1 MTATTKTIG
10 HLQNLIG
17 GEFVDA
23 ANGKVIEVTDPATA
37 GEVVGTVPALT
48 AAELPGV
55 FEAARKG
62 AAEWRR
68 ANGLTRGA
76 VLLRAAALIR
86 ERADE
91 LRDTIVAELG
101 KTLADA
107 TGEVGKTAEF
117 FEYYGGMG
125 RDEFGGLL
133 ADGRPNTFAVRVQ
146 EPLGVV
152 VLVTPWNDPL
162 LTPARKLGPALISGN
177 AVVIKPASA
186 TPLILLKLAEI
197 FHEAG
202 LPAGV
207 LNTVRGRGRD
217 LGDTLFDDDSIR
229 AVSFTGSTEVGLGLQ
244 RKLAG
249 RGIRVQTEMGGKN
262 AAVVLADADLDLAIP
277 TIAAGA
283 FGQAGQRC
291 TATSRLVVQR
301 EVADE
306 VRRRLAEHVRGIHVA
321 PGTDP
326 EVGMG
331 PVVDEGAQL
340 DIRGHV
346 ERAVEAGATVV
357 AQAELKGRAAE
368 AGAFVAPTLLD
379 ISRDH
384 DIWRTEVFGPVVG
397 MLEVDTFD
405 EALEAVNDSSYGLSA
420 AIFTQNLANAME
432 FVARADAGQVSVN
445 QPTTGW
451 DIHHPFGG
459 FKDSGSG
466 YKEQGEVALEFYTRT
481 KAAAIR
487 TH

>member
-1 MTATTKTIG
+1 MQIG
-10 HLQNLIG
+10 HLKNLIG

-23 ANGKVIEVTDPATA
+23 SAGGTLEVTNPATA
-37 GEVVGTVPALT
+37 GDVVGSVPAMT
-48 AAELPGV
+48 ADELPAV
-55 FEAARKG
+55 FESARAG

-76 VLLRAAALIR
+76 VLLRTAALIR
-86 ERADE
+86 EHATE
-91 LRDTIVAELG
+91 LRDVIVAELG
-101 KTLADA
+101 KTVADA
-107 TGEVGKTAEF
+107 AGEVGKTAEF

-133 ADGRPNTFAVRVQ
+133 ADGRPNTFAARVQ

-186 TPLILLKLAEI
+186 TPLILLKLAEL

-207 LNTVRGRGRD
+207 LNTVTGRGRD
-217 LGDTLFDDDSIR
+217 LGDTLFVDDSIR
-229 AVSFTGSTEVGLGLQ
+229 AVSFTGSTAVGLELQ

-283 FGQAGQRC
+283 YGQAGQRC
-291 TATSRLVVQR
+291 TATSRLIVQR
-301 EVADE
+301 EVAAE
-306 VRRRLAEHVRGIHVA
+306 VRERLADYVRGINVA
-321 PGTDP
+321 PGTA
-326 EVGMG
+326 EGVAMG
-331 PVVDEGAQL
+331 PVVDEGAQQE
-340 DIRGHV
+340 IRGHV
-346 ERAVEAGATVV
+346 ERAVAEGATVV
-357 AQAELKGRAAE
+357 ARTELTGAAAE
-368 AGAFVAPTLLD
+368 AGAFVEPTLLD
-379 ISRDH
+379 VTREH

-397 MLEVDTFD
+397 MLEVDSFE
-405 EALEAVNDSSYGLSA
+405 EAVEAVNDSSYGLSA
-420 AIFTQNLANAME
+420 AIFTQNLGSAMQ
-432 FVARADAGQVSVN
+432 FVAQVDTGQVSVN
-445 QPTTGW
+445 QPTSGW

-481 KAAAIR
+481 KAVAIR